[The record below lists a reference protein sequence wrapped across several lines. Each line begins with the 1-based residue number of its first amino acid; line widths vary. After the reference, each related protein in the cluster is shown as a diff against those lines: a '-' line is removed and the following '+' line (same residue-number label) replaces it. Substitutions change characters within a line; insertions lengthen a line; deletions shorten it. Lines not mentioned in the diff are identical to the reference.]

1 MILWDLPNL
10 SRGSFGSG
18 FPYPKPTKRKI
29 FISYHHKN
37 DQGWYDGFS
46 RYFSDTLD
54 LFYDNSLERRIDSD
68 DSDYLNRKVREEY
81 IFGTSV
87 TIVLCGSETGK
98 RRWVDWEI
106 YATLFYKHGLIG
118 IGLPTCSRSNDQ
130 KYIISTRL
138 YNNIN
143 SGYGLW
149 MTWTENAAILTQNIE
164 EAVRRSSFT
173 SLIRNTDPKMQ
184 RSIS

>member
-1 MILWDLPNL
+1 MDIPSF
-10 SRGSFGSG
+10 SRGSFGSA
-18 FPYPKPTKRKI
+18 FPYSKPIKRKI

-46 RYFSDTLD
+46 RYFSDTLE

-87 TIVLCGSETGK
+87 TIVLCGSETWK
-98 RRWVDWEI
+98 RRWIDWEI
-106 YATLFYKHGLIG
+106 HATLFYKHGLIG
-118 IGLPTCSRSNDQ
+118 IGLPTCSRNYNQ
-130 KYIISTRL
+130 KYIVPTRL
-138 YNNIN
+138 HQNVD
-143 SGYGLW
+143 SGYALW
-149 MTWTENAAILTQNIE
+149 MDWTENAAILNQNIQ

-173 SLIRNTDPKMQ
+173 SLKRNEDLKMQ
-184 RSIS
+184 RSYS